1 MVDQPDTP
9 MPHEHVR
16 VPERAVDVGD
26 VRVEPD
32 DPGRQIR
39 GRFLD
44 DRIVCHRSREVVERQ
59 VDAGT
64 VVDQRVDLGVG
75 LRAGKVRI
83 QSCEDQLRHGQ
94 PERPGELTR
103 HELRDQSMDSMP
115 APRNFSTYSPS
126 SSASTIAGSEPP
138 SRRGVTYRV
147 TLMVLSG
154 STATLWY
161 ARVSQRGGPA
171 LSAR

>member
-75 LRAGKVRI
+75 FRAGKVRI
-83 QSCEDQLRHGQ
+83 QSCEEQLRHGQ

-115 APRNFSTYSPS
+115 G
-126 SSASTIAGSEPP
+126 SAELQHVQPIVVGLDNCGSEPP

-147 TLMVLSG
+147 TLMS
-154 STATLWY
+154 
-161 ARVSQRGGPA
+161 
-171 LSAR
+171 